1 MPEETRLDRNNKLK
15 EIDNKSSSLPS
26 GSKVDNTHIYQIQ
39 TILNLYKSG
48 IAPEIISLQ
57 LDMELQEVNKI
68 IQTTLIEEE
77 RKKISTKLASE
88 ALSLSSFHLENV
100 VDLTSAIRTAQSR
113 VWRALRSK
121 PEFTITFE
129 ETQIILEKFAESRVI
144 LVVLHIDI
152 VGSTR
157 LSMMLPIDRL
167 ATIVRSF
174 YQEMSTMIST
184 YGGYVLKYVGDGIL
198 SFFIVSPDLHN
209 LSLSC
214 TNTFHCTR
222 SMVKVLQQGI
232 NPILSQ
238 YDYPEISVRIGIDV
252 GENTVIQSG
261 WEIHSKEVQTDSDSD
276 QSKKII
282 NLQNSNYEKD
292 SKKGVMLLKKPMY
305 DILGYTISVT
315 SKITAF
321 ASPDQIIIG
330 QLVYES
336 LDTSQKSIFKEL
348 HINTEVWDYVSNIKG
363 GEIFCFVHVSFLY
376 LIDGIFYFVLGPF
389 VYFLGNTVYNEL

>member
-1 MPEETRLDRNNKLK
+1 MPKEAKSDRDSKLN
-15 EIDNKSSSLPS
+15 E
-26 GSKVDNTHIYQIQ
+26 VDNNSNGLPLRSIVGNTRIYPIQ
-39 TILNLYKSG
+39 TIMNLYRSG
-48 IAPEIISLQ
+48 LTPEIISLQ
-57 LDMELQEVNKI
+57 LDMGLEEVNKI
-68 IQTTLIEEE
+68 IQTALIEEE

-121 PEFTITFE
+121 PEFTISFE
-129 ETQIILEKFAESRVI
+129 GTQLILEKFAESRI
-144 LVVLHIDI
+144 MLVVLHIDI

-174 YQEMSTMIST
+174 YQEMSMMISA

-198 SFFIVSPDLHN
+198 SFFVVSPDLHN

-214 TNTFHCTR
+214 TNAAHCGR
-222 SMVKVLQQGI
+222 SMIRVLRQGI

-261 WEIHSKEVQTDSDSD
+261 WDIHSGEVQTDSESDQSESD
-276 QSKKII
+276 QSKKI
-282 NLQNSNYEKD
+282 QNSNFGND
-292 SKKGVMLLKKPMY
+292 TKKEVMFLKKPIY
-305 DILGYTISVT
+305 DILGYTISIT

-321 ASPDQIIIG
+321 ANPDQIVIG
-330 QLVYES
+330 KLVYES
-336 LDTSQKSIFKEL
+336 LDKGQKSIFREL
-348 HINTEVWDYVSNIKG
+348 SVNTEVWDYVNNTTG
-363 GEIFCFVHVSFLY
+363 GQTYKIYGSISDE
-376 LIDGIFYFVLGPF
+376 DLG
-389 VYFLGNTVYNEL
+389 TE

>member
-1 MPEETRLDRNNKLK
+1 MPEESNLDRNSKLK
-15 EIDNKSSSLPS
+15 DINTNYDSLPS
-26 GSKVDNTHIYQIQ
+26 NSAVGNTHIRPIQ
-39 TILNLYKSG
+39 TTMNLYRSG
-48 IAPEIISLQ
+48 ITPEVISLQ
-57 LDMELQEVNKI
+57 LDMGLEEVNKI
-68 IQTTLIEEE
+68 IQTASIEEE
-77 RKKISTKLASE
+77 RKKISTKLVSE

-100 VDLTSAIRTAQSR
+100 VDLTSAIRIAQSR

-129 ETQIILEKFAESRVI
+129 ETQLILEKFAESRI
-144 LVVLHIDI
+144 MLVVLHIDI

-174 YQEMSTMIST
+174 YQEMSTMISA
-184 YGGYVLKYVGDGIL
+184 YGGYVLKYVGDAIL
-198 SFFIVSPDLHN
+198 SFFVVSPDLHN

-214 TNTFHCTR
+214 PNAAHCAR
-222 SMVKVLQQGI
+222 SMIKVLQQGI

-261 WEIHSKEVQTDSDSD
+261 WDIHSKEVQTDGETD
-276 QSKKII
+276 QTKKII
-282 NLQNSNYEKD
+282 NLQNSNFEND
-292 SKKGVMLLKKPMY
+292 SKKEFIFLKKPIY
-305 DILGYTISVT
+305 DILGYTISIT

-321 ASPDQIIIG
+321 AKPDQIVIG

-336 LDTSQKSIFKEL
+336 LDKSQKSIFREL
-348 HINTEVWDYVSNIKG
+348 NINTEVWDYVSNTTG
-363 GEIFCFVHVSFLY
+363 GQIYKIYGSISDKNQMQKDKEY
-376 LIDGIFYFVLGPF
+376 G
-389 VYFLGNTVYNEL
+389 

>member
-1 MPEETRLDRNNKLK
+1 LDGEDMPEESNLDRDSKLK
-15 EIDNKSSSLPS
+15 EIDTNSDSLPS
-26 GSKVDNTHIYQIQ
+26 SSTVDNTHIRPIQ
-39 TILNLYKSG
+39 TTMNLYRSG
-48 IAPEIISLQ
+48 ITPEVISLQ
-57 LDMELQEVNKI
+57 LDMGLEEVNKI
-68 IQTTLIEEE
+68 IQTASIEEE
-77 RKKISTKLASE
+77 RKKISTKLVSE

-100 VDLTSAIRTAQSR
+100 VDLTSAIRIAQSR

-129 ETQIILEKFAESRVI
+129 ETQLILEKFAESRI
-144 LVVLHIDI
+144 MLVVLHIDI

-174 YQEMSTMIST
+174 YQEMSTMISA
-184 YGGYVLKYVGDGIL
+184 YGGYVLKYVGDAIL
-198 SFFIVSPDLHN
+198 SFFVVSPDLHN

-214 TNTFHCTR
+214 TNAAHCAR
-222 SMVKVLQQGI
+222 SMIKVLQQGI

-261 WEIHSKEVQTDSDSD
+261 WDIHSKEVQTDGETD
-276 QSKKII
+276 QTKKII
-282 NLQNSNYEKD
+282 SLQNSNFEND
-292 SKKGVMLLKKPMY
+292 SKKEVMFLKKPIY
-305 DILGYTISVT
+305 DILGYTISIT

-321 ASPDQIIIG
+321 AKPDQIVIG

-336 LDTSQKSIFKEL
+336 LDKSQKSIFREL
-348 HINTEVWDYVSNIKG
+348 NINTEVWDYVSNTTG
-363 GEIFCFVHVSFLY
+363 GQIYKIYGSISDKNQMQKDKEY
-376 LIDGIFYFVLGPF
+376 G
-389 VYFLGNTVYNEL
+389 